1 MSLLIENGYILT
13 MNKSNEVN
21 PRSSIYIENDKIVE
35 IGSDYELHD
44 KYKNADE
51 IIDAKGRVVMP
62 GFTCAHMHY
71 YSAFATGMPLPPFPK
86 GFVSVLKNLWWKID
100 QALDKEA
107 VYYSALLGN
116 IQAIK
121 SGTTYVIDHHAS
133 PNYVDGSLDLL
144 EKAARELGVRS
155 NLCYEVTNRN
165 GEEEAQQG
173 LDENERFLKKH
184 YGKRDD
190 FISGLVGL
198 HASFTLD
205 DAHLERA
212 AELENEFDTG
222 VHIHVAED
230 KADMVHAKE
239 SFNSTVIER
248 LEKFNILN
256 EKSLIAHCIH
266 TEELD
271 LPLMKKYNVN
281 VSHQPRSNMNN
292 AVGTLDVF
300 KVLEEGIDLGMGT
313 DGMSADMKAELMVAP
328 LIHKRNAHDNTIGT
342 VEVYDAL
349 MKRNPKIIEKI
360 HGIKTGV
367 LEIGGKADL
376 IISNYYP
383 KAPIY
388 SGNVLGHVMFG
399 VINEPVATTITDGK
413 PRMIE
418 GNVIGIDE
426 YEISMKCQKIAP
438 KIWERVADLPDYD

>member
-1 MSLLIENGYILT
+1 MGSENKVIPDGA
-13 MNKSNEVN
+13 
-21 PRSSIYIENDKIVE
+21 IYVENDKITE
-35 IGSDYELHD
+35 IGPSQDLYE
-44 KYKNADE
+44 KYKNAE
-51 IIDAKGRVVMP
+51 QQIDAKGRVVMP
-62 GFTCAHMHY
+62 GFTCAHMHF

-100 QALDKEA
+100 QALDKDA
-107 VYYSALLGN
+107 VYYSALLGY

-133 PNYVDGSLDLL
+133 PSYVNGSLDLI
-144 EKAARELGVRS
+144 EEAARKIGVRS
-155 NLCYEVTNRN
+155 NLSYEVTNRN
-165 GEEEAQQG
+165 GEEEAQKG

-184 YGKRDD
+184 YGKNDD

-205 DAHLERA
+205 DTHLERA
-212 AELENEFDTG
+212 SKLEKEFETG

-230 KADMVHAKE
+230 KADMDHAKE
-239 SFNSTVIER
+239 NFNSTVIQR
-248 LEKFNILN
+248 LEKFNVLN
-256 EKSLIAHCIH
+256 DKSLVAHCIH

-271 LPLMKKYNVN
+271 LPLLKKYNVN

-292 AVGTLDVF
+292 AVGTLDIF
-300 KVLEEGIDLGMGT
+300 KLLDEGVLLGMGT

-328 LIHKRNAHDNTIGT
+328 LIHKQNAWNNTIGS

-349 MKRNPKIIEKI
+349 LKGNPKIIEKI
-360 HGIKTGV
+360 HGIQVGR
-367 LEIGGKADL
+367 LNAGLKADI

-383 KAPIY
+383 KAPINPE
-388 SGNVLGHVMFG
+388 NVLGHVMFG

-418 GNVIGIDE
+418 GRVLGVSE
-426 YEISMKCQKIAP
+426 YEISKRCQEIAP
-438 KIWERVADLPDYD
+438 EIWRKVSELPDYV

>member
-1 MSLLIENGYILT
+1 MDR
-13 MNKSNEVN
+13 SNSVI
-21 PRSSIYIENDKIVE
+21 PRGSVYIENDKIVA
-35 IGSDYELHD
+35 IGPTQELRE
-44 KYKNADE
+44 KYKNSE
-51 IIDAKGRVVMP
+51 QFLDAKGRVVMP
-62 GFTCAHMHY
+62 GFTCAHMHH

-100 QALDKEA
+100 QALDKDA

-121 SGTTYVIDHHAS
+121 SGTTYMIDHHAS
-133 PNYVDGSLDLL
+133 PAYVDGSLDLL
-144 EKAARELGVRS
+144 EKAARELGVKS

-165 GEEEAQQG
+165 GEEEAQKG
-173 LDENERFLKKH
+173 LSENERFLKKH
-184 YGKRDD
+184 YGKNDD

-212 AELENEFDTG
+212 AELEKEFDTG

-230 KADMVHAKE
+230 KSDMEHAKAN
-239 SFNSTVIER
+239 FGSTVMQR

-256 EKSLIAHCIH
+256 EKSLVAHCIH
-266 TEELD
+266 TEDLD

-292 AVGTLDVF
+292 AVGTLDIF

-328 LIHKRNAHDNTIGT
+328 LIHKHNAQDNTVGT

-349 MKRNPKIIEKI
+349 MKGNPRIIEKI
-360 HGIKTGV
+360 NGLQVGRLETG
-367 LEIGGKADL
+367 LKADL

-383 KAPIY
+383 KAPIN
-388 SGNVLGHVMFG
+388 SDNVLGHVMFG
-399 VINEPVATTITDGK
+399 VINVPVATTITDGK

-418 GNVIGIDE
+418 GRILGINE
-426 YEISMKCQKIAP
+426 YEISKKCQEIAP
-438 KIWERVADLPDYD
+438 KIWQKVAELPEYE